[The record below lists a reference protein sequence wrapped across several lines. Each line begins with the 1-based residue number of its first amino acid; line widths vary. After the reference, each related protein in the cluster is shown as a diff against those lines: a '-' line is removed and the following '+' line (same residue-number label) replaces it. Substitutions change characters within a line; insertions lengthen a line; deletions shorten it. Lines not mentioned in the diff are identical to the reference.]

1 MAYTL
6 LLLLIVMMMMVVVV
20 VVVVVVE
27 VNVIFD
33 IYRILASVTQT
44 ASCGP

>member
-6 LLLLIVMMMMVVVV
+6 LLLMMMMDGAI
-20 VVVVVVE
+20 
-27 VNVIFD
+27 IFD